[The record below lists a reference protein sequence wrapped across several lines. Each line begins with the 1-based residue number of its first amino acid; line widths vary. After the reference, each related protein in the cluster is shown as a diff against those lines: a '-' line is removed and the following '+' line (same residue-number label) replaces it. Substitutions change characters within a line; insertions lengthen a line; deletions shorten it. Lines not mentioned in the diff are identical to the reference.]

1 MPIQLTGG
9 FSIIP
14 EGTYVFK
21 IVKIDYNEK
30 FGNLTIHLETKDGGK
45 HRESYRFV
53 NDNGDV
59 NSKAMNAFSYF
70 ARTAMNDMTLDS
82 IEPQDLVGHF
92 IKLTIV
98 HRTSPKRDDPSKT
111 STFTNSTDK
120 FPAEGW
126 DDEEEEVEEEEEV
139 KPAPAP
145 KKDLRA
151 LLGGLK

>member
-9 FSIIP
+9 FTILP

-21 IVKIDYNEK
+21 IVKVEYNEK

-53 NDNGDV
+53 NDAGDV
-59 NSKAMNAFSYF
+59 NTKAMNAFSYF
-70 ARTAMNDMTLDS
+70 ARTAMNDMSLDT
-82 IEPQDLVGHF
+82 IEPEDLVGHF
-92 IKLTIV
+92 IQLTIV
-98 HRTSPKRDDPSKT
+98 HRTSPKRDDPTKT

-120 FPAEGW
+120 APAEGW
-126 DDEEEEVEEEEEV
+126 EDEEEEEEEEA
-139 KPAPAP
+139 APAP

-151 LLGGLK
+151 LLGGKK